1 MAAADSTTAHV
12 IDLHCVNHSTFG
24 EKAAL
29 PVKELTH
36 PQRLEKRFQEHG
48 LQTVVEGIL
57 IMHLHRHP
65 HVLLLQESNSVF
77 KLPGG
82 RLRPGEDEMT
92 GLKRKLT
99 SKLSFRDSAG
109 KESAIDWNVG
119 EHVASWWRPT
129 FDSPLYPYIPP
140 HVSSPK
146 EVHKLYIVQLQP
158 ECTFAVPS
166 NLKLLA
172 VPLFDLYDN
181 ASQYGH
187 ALSSLPEVL
196 SRFTFNAIE

>member
-1 MAAADSTTAHV
+1 
-12 IDLHCVNHSTFG
+12 
-24 EKAAL
+24 
-29 PVKELTH
+29 
-36 PQRLEKRFQEHG
+36 
-48 LQTVVEGIL
+48 
-57 IMHLHRHP
+57 
-65 HVLLLQESNSVF
+65 
-77 KLPGG
+77 
-82 RLRPGEDEMT
+82 MT

-109 KESAIDWNVG
+109 KESAIDWNVICEKACIYAYCAHDIRQVG